1 MALILSD
8 ERTILWISTLLY
20 CTGFSYVLV
29 CLTKRRTHSSIF
41 NLSVIGT
48 GLFLQTFGLY
58 LRGLEVRSCP
68 LGNIFEI
75 VQFIVWSAV
84 LLYLVV
90 GPAFRVSLLGFFSSG
105 LAAVLS
111 TISLLVSVWDHPY
124 ELSRHGAGPW
134 IETHAAT
141 AMFSYGVFGVLAL
154 TSVMYL
160 LQNFGLKQKRFRG
173 LFTLLPSIVQLDQI
187 NIRLLVTGVAVLTFS
202 LSVGAYYWLGQGEL
216 VRLPKLLITL
226 SIWIAYMV
234 VLLLHRANRLLSL
247 KFAWSCIFL
256 FGLALISVWPVDAS
270 RAAESLDSAP
280 DSTVKEAEWYLVQ
293 GPEAPPSFAL
303 GWRWIRAKGDSVNLR
318 GFGNA

>member
-90 GPAFRVSLLGFFSSG
+90 GPAFRVSLLGFFQFRACRRPQHNLASRLG
-105 LAAVLS
+105 LGPPLRVEP
-111 TISLLVSVWDHPY
+111 T
-124 ELSRHGAGPW
+124 RAGPW

-293 GPEAPPSFAL
+293 GPEAPQLCAGVAL
-303 GWRWIRAKGDSVNLR
+303 DSSQGR
-318 GFGNA
+318 FS